1 MRYMTR
7 LVVAIV
13 TWNNADDA
21 IECAQSLL
29 VQKGV
34 EDYVVLFVDNASEP
48 AEVEKL
54 KSFIASTKNPTLELT
69 ETGENGG
76 TAGGFT
82 AAAKWAAEH
91 DIEYI
96 GSLNADAIADDNWCA
111 SLLTELE
118 SHSDTGIVTGKLLHR
133 DGKTIDSTGD
143 FYTTWG
149 LPGPR
154 ARDMSVESAPSEPG
168 YVFGATGGGFVAR
181 TSLYA
186 AVGYYDE
193 RMFMYYE
200 DIDLSFRAQL
210 AGYKVRYTPYAV
222 AYHKRGAS
230 SSSVPGLATY
240 NTFKN
245 LPILFV
251 KNVPLRLW
259 VSMYPRFVLMYTL
272 ILGNAI
278 VRGRGGPALK
288 GYFASWRHLVHM
300 FRERRRIQEN
310 RAVTVEYISSII
322 LHDIPPDQMGLRR
335 FRERFTGIS

>member
-13 TWNNADDA
+13 TWNNSDDA

-29 VQKGV
+29 TQKGID
-34 EDYVVLFVDNASEP
+34 DYIVLFVDNSSDTS
-48 AEVEKL
+48 EVEKL
-54 KSFIASTKNPTLELT
+54 KSFIDSKGDTRLEIT

-76 TAGGFT
+76 TAGGFN
-82 AAAKWAAEH
+82 AAVKWATEH
-91 DIEYI
+91 SIEYV
-96 GSLNADAIADDNWCA
+96 GSLNADAVADENWCA
-111 SLLTELE
+111 SLLEQL
-118 SHSDTGIVTGKLLHR
+118 DADPDAGIVTGKLLHR

-154 ARDMSVESAPSEPG
+154 GRDMPAESAPSEPG

-181 TSLYA
+181 TSMYTA
-186 AVGYYDE
+186 IGYYDR

-200 DIDLSFRAQL
+200 DVDLSFRAQL
-210 AGYKVRYTPYAV
+210 AGYKVHYTPDAI

-230 SSSVPGLATY
+230 SASVPGLAVY

-245 LPILFV
+245 LLILFV
-251 KNVPLRLW
+251 KNVPLRLC

-278 VRGRGGPALK
+278 VSGRGKYALK
-288 GYFASWRHLVHM
+288 GYLASWRHLAHM
-300 FRERRRIQEN
+300 FRERGRIQKA
-310 RAVTVEYISSII
+310 RVVSDEYISSII
-322 LHDIPPDQMGLRR
+322 MHDIPPDQVGLRK
-335 FRERFTGIS
+335 FRGLFTGRR